1 MSAVREFPSVT
12 LTNNSNLVQINTND
26 SNFSVV
32 PGSVIVVAGDRPR
45 VVTSG
50 DTVNRT
56 LTLSIAYIGDDIV
69 EKSAALIPL
78 GQNDALLS
86 AITSLTQAQNGLA
99 EAYGDGPGTVGE
111 ISFSMI
117 IDPPVTA
124 TQWPTWAQVQGDI
137 VEVLPETAT
146 RFPTFPEVGGKISVE
161 QLPDDIDTDNKRT
174 QALSLPVRQNQSLTH
189 LLSDYPTLK
198 KTVDIPTYSPNNK
211 REMLFDD
218 VRQVAY
224 VALTEEWLPIP
235 NIIATREFLLTTA
248 NNRVYFNNAYTGN
261 LTLRV
266 YPMGSGGSGLPDSP
280 SLANFEWHTVT
291 TAVSN
296 LGQFGSSFIG
306 LIDFIQT
313 DDGYETLSTARSHF
327 NSIDAYYGNSN
338 GDATVNQFKQF
349 SLRQDGYWY
358 SSDVMPE
365 NPNSMGGS
373 WSQDV
378 NDKKLFTVTNAE
390 SGSDALRPFSDTWD
404 DFEFEIVIV
413 TDITQPMALTLSNS
427 EASSTP
433 FAGTYRFITRQDR
446 LYFKRRAAHSP
457 ITGSVRVES
466 LRLRVKHYE

>member
-1 MSAVREFPSVT
+1 MTAVREFPSVSVNK
-12 LTNNSNLVQINTND
+12 NNNVIQINTND

-32 PGSVIVVAGDRPR
+32 PGSVIFIAGDRPR

-56 LTLSIAYIGDDIV
+56 LTLAIAYTGNDIV
-69 EKSAALIPL
+69 EKSATLIPL

-99 EAYGDGPGTVGE
+99 EAYGDGPGNVSE
-111 ISFSMI
+111 ISWSVI
-117 IDPPVTA
+117 IDPPPTA
-124 TQWPTWAQVQGDI
+124 TQWPTWTQVQGDI
-137 VEVLPETAT
+137 NEVLPETAT
-146 RFPTFPEVGGKISVE
+146 RFPNFSEVGGKVALE

-224 VALTEEWLPIP
+224 VALTDEWLPIP

-261 LTLRV
+261 ITLRV
-266 YPMGSGGSGLPDSP
+266 YPMGSGGSGLPNSP

-291 TAVSN
+291 TTVSN

-313 DDGYETLSTARSHF
+313 DNGFETLSTARSHF

-338 GDATVNQFKQF
+338 GDATINQFKPF
-349 SLRQDGYWY
+349 SLRQDGHWY

-365 NPNSMGGS
+365 TPNSIGNS
-373 WSQDV
+373 WSQDA
-378 NDKKLFTVTNAE
+378 NDKKLFTVNNADG
-390 SGSDALRPFSDTWD
+390 GSDALRPFNDSWD
-404 DFEFEIVIV
+404 GYEFEIVIV
-413 TDITQPMALTLSNS
+413 TNIANPMALTISNS
-427 EASSTP
+427 EEYSTF
-433 FAGTYRFITRQDR
+433 FAGTYRFITKDDR
-446 LYFKRRAAHSP
+446 LYFKRRAGHAP
-457 ITGSVRVES
+457 ITGSVRIES
-466 LRLRVKHYE
+466 IRLRVAHYE

>member
-1 MSAVREFPSVT
+1 MSTYVFSLNDISVEDGSQVVSV
-12 LTNNSNLVQINTND
+12 NNSD
-26 SNFSVV
+26 SFFGLIE
-32 PGSVIVVAGDRPR
+32 GSQLFIAGKLPATIIDH
-45 VVTSG
+45 
-50 DTVNRT
+50 DTTANT
-56 LTLSIAYIGDDIV
+56 LTLKYNWQQGDLSNVAAQVVPIGAVGVLLQALENNRAAYAAFLENAGSGEVEWEDITN
-69 EKSAALIPL
+69 PP
-78 GQNDALLS
+78 Q
-86 AITSLTQAQNGLA
+86 TSLRWPNFSELA
-99 EAYGDGPGTVGE
+99 
-111 ISFSMI
+111 
-117 IDPPVTA
+117 
-124 TQWPTWAQVQGDI
+124 
-137 VEVLPETAT
+137 
-146 RFPTFPEVGGKISVE
+146 GKISKE
-161 QLPDDIDTDNKRT
+161 QLPDDIDTDNKKT
-174 QALSLPVRQNQSLTH
+174 QAMSPPVRQNQSLTH
-189 LLSDYPTLK
+189 ILSDYPTLK

-266 YPMGSGGSGLPDSP
+266 YPMGSGGSGLPNSP

-291 TAVSN
+291 TTVSN

-313 DDGYETLSTARSHF
+313 DNGFETLSTARSHF
-327 NSIDAYYGNSN
+327 TSIDAYYGNSN
-338 GDATVNQFKQF
+338 GDATINQFKQF
-349 SLRQDGYWY
+349 SLRQDGHWY
-358 SSDVMPE
+358 GSDVMPE
-365 NPNSMGGS
+365 NPYSMGGS
-373 WSQDV
+373 WSQDA

-413 TDITQPMALTLSNS
+413 TDITRPMALTLSNS

-433 FAGTYRFITRQDR
+433 FAGTYRFIIRQDR